1 MPSIPEAELIRLQAN
16 QAHVRNIC
24 ILAHVDHGK
33 TTLSDSLLAS
43 NGIISSKLAGKV
55 RFLDSRADEQ
65 ERGITMESSAISL
78 YFKIRRRVAAA
89 SIAAAANKAAAE
101 SAAAVPSGNVTDQ
114 SNDTTTTTAT
124 TTAAKEEDSAAN
136 SGTSTPAESVAE
148 EYLINLIDSPGHVDF
163 SGEVSTASRLCDGA
177 LVLVDAVEGV
187 CTQTHTVLRQ
197 AWKESVRPVLVI
209 NKIDRLITELQFTPL
224 EAYIHL
230 NKILEQVNA
239 VMGTFF
245 SENVLEEDYRKKA
258 EKKKDQEGKESTTGL
273 EDMFS
278 DWHVET
284 QDDSHIY
291 FHPSQG
297 NVIFASA
304 IDGWAFRVDQFAAI
318 YAQKLGMKEGVLRK
332 CLWGDFYLDPKTK
345 RVIGYKGLKGRALKP
360 LAIHLVLDNVWKVY
374 DVVVCNPDK
383 DMTEKVVKSLNLK
396 VLPRDMRSK
405 DTRAVLTTIFSQ
417 WLPLS
422 TCVLLAVV
430 EQLPSPAAAQKIR
443 MPKMLHPFETTPPE
457 PTEDWEKGMIDCDPT
472 SGVVA
477 YVSKMVSVPLDVL
490 PKNKRKTLSAE
501 EMRQRGRA
509 QREQMVAAAKS
520 AELGEVGVHLD
531 VDEVVAN
538 RLQKEAEEKAAADE
552 LEGKEALIGFSRIY
566 SGTVRVGQ
574 KLKVLGPKY
583 DPANPTQHCS
593 EVTVDSLFMIM
604 GRDLIG
610 LDQVPAGNVF
620 GIGGLEGHVLKY
632 GTLWS
637 AEWEGGQ
644 NLVGKGLETAP
655 IVRVALE
662 PEDPSQMAQLV
673 RGLQLLNQ
681 ADPSVQVLTQETGE
695 HVILTSGEVHLQR
708 CMADLRER
716 FARIEI
722 SMSEPIVPF
731 RETAVDAPA
740 QIVTSSAMA
749 VNEAQGRDQGEKL
762 IAKSETGA
770 RGTIV
775 ATTPNRHVRFVVRTV
790 PIPEVLKKYLLD
802 HAEQIQSYVEDNG
815 GSSNT
820 KNNSGAAVLMGEVE
834 TGEKA
839 KAQKKLLDEL
849 TPLFAQAGEDWKGRE
864 KDILAFGPR
873 RVGPNLLINQL
884 GFDFSRNRGNNS
896 NTTDADESNS
906 NGGITVQDMAES
918 IQTGFQIATNGGPL
932 CSEPMLGM
940 AFFLQEIEI
949 LESSQEVG
957 GEGRSK
963 MAVSSGQVITS
974 MRDACR
980 LGFLEWS
987 PRLMLAMYSCDIQT
1001 TAEVLGKVYAVIARR
1016 KGKILHEEMKEGTPF
1031 FSIQALLPVVESFGF
1046 SDDIRKRTSGA
1057 ASPQL
1062 IFSHFEVLDMDPFW
1076 VPNTVEELE
1085 DLGEKADRENVAKKY
1100 MDVVRKRK
1108 GLFVEQ
1114 KIVEHA
1120 EKQRTLRKN

>member
-1 MPSIPEAELIRLQAN
+1 
-16 QAHVRNIC
+16 
-24 ILAHVDHGK
+24 
-33 TTLSDSLLAS
+33 
-43 NGIISSKLAGKV
+43 
-55 RFLDSRADEQ
+55 
-65 ERGITMESSAISL
+65 
-78 YFKIRRRVAAA
+78 
-89 SIAAAANKAAAE
+89 
-101 SAAAVPSGNVTDQ
+101 
-114 SNDTTTTTAT
+114 
-124 TTAAKEEDSAAN
+124 
-136 SGTSTPAESVAE
+136 
-148 EYLINLIDSPGHVDF
+148 
-163 SGEVSTASRLCDGA
+163 
-177 LVLVDAVEGV
+177 
-187 CTQTHTVLRQ
+187 THTVLGQ
-197 AWKESVRPVLVI
+197 AWRESVRPVLVI

-224 EAYIHL
+224 EAYTHL
-230 NKILEQVNA
+230 NNILEQVNA

-258 EKKKDQEGKESTTGL
+258 EKRKEQEGKENESTEL
-273 EDMFS
+273 EDTFS

-318 YAQKLGMKEGVLRK
+318 YAQKLGMKEGILRK

-360 LAIHLVLDNVWKVY
+360 LAVQMVLDNVWKVY
-374 DVVVCNPDK
+374 EVVVTEPDRE
-383 DMTEKVVKSLNLK
+383 MTEKVVKSLNLK
-396 VLPRDMRSK
+396 VLPRDMKSK
-405 DTRAVLTTIFSQ
+405 DTRATLTTIFSQ

-430 EQLPSPAAAQKIR
+430 EQLPSPPAAQKIR
-443 MPKMLHPFETTPPE
+443 MPKMLHPFESTPSE
-457 PTEDWEKGMIDCDPT
+457 PTEAWELGMVNCDAS

-477 YVSKMVSVPLDVL
+477 YVSKMVSVPLDAL

-509 QREQMVAAAKS
+509 QREQLLANAKAA
-520 AELGEVGVHLD
+520 ENGEVGVHLD
-531 VDEVVAN
+531 VDEVIAN
-538 RLQKEAEEKAAADE
+538 RTHAEAEERAAMEE
-552 LEGKEALIGFSRIY
+552 LEGKETLIGFARIY

-583 DPANPTQHCS
+583 DPAQPTLHCT

-610 LDQVPAGNVF
+610 LEEVPAGNVF

-632 GTLWS
+632 GTLWD
-637 AEWEGGQ
+637 AKWEGGQ
-644 NLVGKGLETAP
+644 NLVGKGPGTAP

-681 ADPSVQVLTQETGE
+681 ADPAVQVLTQETGE

-722 SMSEPIVPF
+722 SVSEPIVPF
-731 RETAVDAPA
+731 RETAIDAPA
-740 QIVTSSAMA
+740 QLVTSSAMSA
-749 VNEAQGRDQGEKL
+749 NEAYQAREQGEKL
-762 IAKSETGA
+762 ITKSETGA
-770 RGTIV
+770 RGTIT

-790 PIPEVLKKYLLD
+790 PIPEELKKYLLE
-802 HAEQIQSYVEDNG
+802 HADQVQTYVGTLRNV
-815 GSSNT
+815 GSRES
-820 KNNSGAAVLMGEVE
+820 
-834 TGEKA
+834 
-839 KAQKKLLDEL
+839 L
-849 TPLFAQAGEDWKGRE
+849 TPLEVASAAVGADVGEELTAAVAAVVAPQRTAEEEGKIQEKMMNELKPLFANAGEEWKGKE

-873 RVGPNLLINQL
+873 RVGPNLLINNL
-884 GFDFSRNRGNNS
+884 GIDFSRNRTGGSNNEKG
-896 NTTDADESNS
+896 DEEKNA
-906 NGGITVQDMAES
+906 ITVQDMAES
-918 IQTGFQIATNGGPL
+918 VHTGFQIATNSGPL
-932 CSEPMLGM
+932 CGEPMLGM
-940 AFFLQEIEI
+940 AFFLQEIKI
-949 LESSQEVG
+949 LENTQEG
-957 GEGRSK
+957 GAVEGRSK
-963 MAVSSGQVITS
+963 MAVTSGQAITTV
-974 MRDACR
+974 RDACR

-1001 TAEVLGKVYAVIARR
+1001 TAEVLGKVYGVIARR

-1046 SDDIRKRTSGA
+1046 ADDIRKRTSGA

-1100 MDVVRKRK
+1100 MDTVRKRK

>member
-1 MPSIPEAELIRLQAN
+1 MPSIPEAQLIRLQAN
-16 QAHVRNIC
+16 QEHVRNIC

-55 RFLDSRADEQ
+55 RYLDSREDEQ

-78 YFKIRRRVAAA
+78 YFKIMRRVNAAA
-89 SIAAAANKAAAE
+89 SAAQAA
-101 SAAAVPSGNVTDQ
+101 SVTDQ
-114 SNDTTTTTAT
+114 SNASPP
-124 TTAAKEEDSAAN
+124 EAN
-136 SGTSTPAESVAE
+136 SGASTPADSPDSPKISTPGEVKANAE

-197 AWKESVRPVLVI
+197 AWRESVRPVLVI
-209 NKIDRLITELQFTPL
+209 NKIDRLITELQFTPM

-245 SENVLEEDYRKKA
+245 SENVMEEDYRKKA
-258 EKKKDQEGKESTTGL
+258 EKKKDQEGKESSTTGL
-273 EDMFS
+273 EDTFS

-318 YAQKLGMKEGVLRK
+318 YAQKLGMKEAVLRK

-374 DVVVCNPDK
+374 DVVVVQPDRE
-383 DMTEKVVKSLNLK
+383 MTEKVVKSLNLK

-405 DTRAVLTTIFSQ
+405 DTRAILTTIFSQ

-430 EQLPSPAAAQKIR
+430 EQLPSPPAAQKIR
-443 MPKMLHPFETTPPE
+443 MPKMLHPFVTNPPE
-457 PTEDWEKGMIDCDPT
+457 ATEDWEKGMVNCDPT

-490 PKNKRKTLSAE
+490 PKNKRKVLTAE
-501 EMRQRGRA
+501 EMRQRGRIT
-509 QREQMVAAAKS
+509 REQLIASAKAA
-520 AELGEVGVHLD
+520 ETGETGVHLD
-531 VDEVVAN
+531 VDEVIEN
-538 RLQKEAEEKAAADE
+538 RARMEAEERAAAEE

-583 DPANPTQHCS
+583 DPAHPTLHCS

-662 PEDPSQMAQLV
+662 PENPSQMAQLV

-731 RETAVDAPA
+731 RETAIDAPA
-740 QIVTSSAMA
+740 QIVTSSAMSA
-749 VNEAQGRDQGEKL
+749 NEAAQAREHQAEKL
-762 IAKSETGA
+762 ITKSETGA
-770 RGTIV
+770 RGTIN
-775 ATTPNRHVRFVVRTV
+775 ATTPNRHARLVVRTV
-790 PIPEVLKKYLLD
+790 PIPEELKKYLLE
-802 HAEQIQSYVEDNG
+802 HAEQIQTYVETTLGLKDLTAFEEQEKIK
-815 GSSNT
+815 T
-820 KNNSGAAVLMGEVE
+820 KV
-834 TGEKA
+834 
-839 KAQKKLLDEL
+839 AQDLA
-849 TPLFAQAGEDWKGRE
+849 TLFTKAGEDWKGKD

-873 RVGPNLLINQL
+873 RIGPNLLINNL
-884 GFDFSRNRGNNS
+884 GVDFQRRNS
-896 NTTDADESNS
+896 SEDSSLT
-906 NGGITVQDMAES
+906 IQDLAES
-918 IQTGFQIATNGGPL
+918 VQTGFQIATNSGPL
-932 CSEPMLGM
+932 CGEPMQGM
-940 AFFLQEIEI
+940 AFFVQEVEI
-949 LESSQEVG
+949 LEDAQSSDSS
-957 GEGRSK
+957 EGRSK
-963 MAVSSGQVITS
+963 MAVSSGQLITT

-1001 TAEVLGKVYAVIARR
+1001 TADVLGKVYAVIARR

-1046 SDDIRKRTSGA
+1046 SDDIRKKTSGA

-1062 IFSHFEVLDMDPFW
+1062 IFSHFEMLDIDPFW

-1085 DLGEKADRENVAKKY
+1085 DLGEKADRENIAKKY

>member
-1 MPSIPEAELIRLQAN
+1 
-16 QAHVRNIC
+16 
-24 ILAHVDHGK
+24 
-33 TTLSDSLLAS
+33 
-43 NGIISSKLAGKV
+43 
-55 RFLDSRADEQ
+55 
-65 ERGITMESSAISL
+65 
-78 YFKIRRRVAAA
+78 
-89 SIAAAANKAAAE
+89 
-101 SAAAVPSGNVTDQ
+101 
-114 SNDTTTTTAT
+114 
-124 TTAAKEEDSAAN
+124 
-136 SGTSTPAESVAE
+136 
-148 EYLINLIDSPGHVDF
+148 
-163 SGEVSTASRLCDGA
+163 
-177 LVLVDAVEGV
+177 
-187 CTQTHTVLRQ
+187 THTVLRQ

-258 EKKKDQEGKESTTGL
+258 EKKKQQGNDESTSSGL
-273 EDMFS
+273 EDTFS

-318 YAQKLGMKEGVLRK
+318 YAQKLGMKEAVLRK

-360 LAIHLVLDNVWKVY
+360 LAVQMVLENVWKVY
-374 DVVVCNPDK
+374 EVVVISPDK

-396 VLPRDMRSK
+396 VLPRDLKSR
-405 DTRAVLTTIFSQ
+405 DTRAVLITIFSQ

-430 EQLPSPAAAQKIR
+430 EQLPSPPVAQKIR
-443 MPKMLHPFETTPPE
+443 MPKLLHPFEAQPPE
-457 PTEDWEKGMIDCDPT
+457 PVEEWERGMVNCDAS

-477 YVSKMVSVPLDVL
+477 YVSKMVSVPLEVL
-490 PKNKRKTLSAE
+490 PKNKRKALTAE
-501 EMRQRGRA
+501 EMRQRGRV
-509 QREQMVAAAKS
+509 QREQLIASAKAA
-520 AELGEVGVHLD
+520 EVGEAGVHVNVAD
-531 VDEVVAN
+531 IIAN
-538 RLQKEAEEKAAADE
+538 RAQAEAEEKAAADE
-552 LEGKEALIGFSRIY
+552 LEGKETLIGFARIY

-583 DPANPTQHCS
+583 DPAQPTLHCS
-593 EVTVDSLFMIM
+593 EVTVDNLFMIM

-610 LDQVPAGNVF
+610 LEEVPAGNVF

-644 NLVGKGLETAP
+644 NLVRKGLEAAP

-662 PEDPSQMAQLV
+662 PENPSQMAELIK
-673 RGLQLLNQ
+673 GLQLLNQ

-740 QIVTSSAMA
+740 QLVTSNAMSA
-749 VNEAQGRDQGEKL
+749 NEAYQAREQGEKL
-762 IAKSETGA
+762 IAKSETGS

-775 ATTPNRHVRFVVRTV
+775 ALTPNRHVRLAVRAI
-790 PIPEVLKKYLLD
+790 PIPAELRQYLVEHGD
-802 HAEQIQSYVEDNG
+802 QIQRYIESSLNSSG
-815 GSSNT
+815 NRGPGSPLT
-820 KNNSGAAVLMGEVE
+820 VRLTPEEEAQEREKLM
-834 TGEKA
+834 T
-839 KAQKKLLDEL
+839 EL
-849 TPLFAQAGEDWKGRE
+849 KPLFAKAGEEWRGKE

-873 RVGPNLLINQL
+873 RVGPNLLINNL
-884 GFDFSRNRGNNS
+884 GIDFTRNKASNNS
-896 NTTDADESNS
+896 SSSSDSNNGQNEEEENTIS
-906 NGGITVQDMAES
+906 IQDMAES
-918 IQTGFQIATNGGPL
+918 VQTGFQIATNAGPL

-940 AFFLQEIEI
+940 AFFLREIEI
-949 LESSQEVG
+949 MEDTQESTG
-957 GEGRSK
+957 NEGRSR
-963 MAVSSGQVITS
+963 MAVTSGQVITT
-974 MRDACR
+974 MRDAC
-980 LGFLEWS
+980 
-987 PRLMLAMYSCDIQT
+987 
-1001 TAEVLGKVYAVIARR
+1001 
-1016 KGKILHEEMKEGTPF
+1016 
-1031 FSIQALLPVVESFGF
+1031 
-1046 SDDIRKRTSGA
+1046 
-1057 ASPQL
+1057 
-1062 IFSHFEVLDMDPFW
+1062 
-1076 VPNTVEELE
+1076 
-1085 DLGEKADRENVAKKY
+1085 
-1100 MDVVRKRK
+1100 
-1108 GLFVEQ
+1108 
-1114 KIVEHA
+1114 
-1120 EKQRTLRKN
+1120 